1 MWSEN
6 VNLPPFKEETILPPD
21 RGASPVPPSPRQQA
35 TMRAFRAE
43 ELVAELFHAL
53 GYRVQREEAVS
64 GARIDIVATKDETA
78 ILVEVVSTADSR
90 NILNKLRADAARL
103 QSVISIGDG
112 KEAVIAV
119 VAPLSSAAKEWSES
133 QFHVSVW
140 DIDILLSKAAPFAK
154 LRKQFEDLTS
164 SSPHRPA
171 EPDNDLGRDLIRE
184 LNDHIREKSTHT
196 PSQYEDL
203 CQRVFTYVFDPTLYG
218 FKKQAHTSDG
228 ANRYDFIC
236 RIRSGQQFWDNLRTD
251 FRTRALL
258 FECKNYDEKITAD
271 QVYSTER
278 YLFAGALRTVCFL
291 ISRLGPDES
300 CIRAAQ
306 GAMRESGKLI
316 LLLSNHDLIELIKL
330 KPDDG
335 GPEDFLDEKI
345 WNFVISLPR

>member
-1 MWSEN
+1 MPGYLVGGYVILLSSMEETA
-6 VNLPPFKEETILPPD
+6 LPPNRSVP
-21 RGASPVPPSPRQQA
+21 PVPPPRRQEA
-35 TMRAFRAE
+35 AMRGFKAE
-43 ELVAELFHAL
+43 ELIARLFQAL
-53 GYRVQREEAVS
+53 GYQVDREATIS
-64 GARIDIVATKDETA
+64 GAHIDIVASKDGTST
-78 ILVEVVSTADSR
+78 LVEVVSTADSR

-103 QSVISIGDG
+103 QSVISIGNT

-119 VAPLSSAAKEWSES
+119 IAPLSSAAKEWSEN
-133 QFHVSVW
+133 QFDLSVW
-140 DIDILLSKAAPFAK
+140 DIGILLGKAAPFQDLHEEIK
-154 LRKQFEDLTS
+154 ELTS
-164 SSPHRPA
+164 FSTHRPA
-171 EPDNDLGRDLIRE
+171 KPDNDSGADFIIE
-184 LNDHIREKSTHT
+184 LANHIRKKCTYT

-236 RIRSGQQFWDNLRTD
+236 RIRSGQPFWDDLRAD
-251 FRTRALL
+251 FHTKALL

-271 QVYSTER
+271 RVY
-278 YLFAGALRTVCFL
+278 
-291 ISRLGPDES
+291 SRLGPDEG

-316 LLLSNHDLIELIKL
+316 LLLSNQDLIELIKL

-335 GPEDFLDEKI
+335 GPEDYLDEKI

>member
-1 MWSEN
+1 M
-6 VNLPPFKEETILPPD
+6 PRD
-21 RGASPVPPSPRQQA
+21 RSASPVPPSPGQQA

-43 ELVAELFHAL
+43 ELVAELFQQL
-53 GYRVQREEAVS
+53 GYRVQREEAIS
-64 GARIDIVATKDETA
+64 GARIDIVATKDERSV
-78 ILVEVVSTADSR
+78 LVEVVSTSLSR

-119 VAPLSSAAKEWSES
+119 VAPLSPAAKEWSES

-140 DIDILLSKAAPFAK
+140 DIDMLLSKAAPFAN

-164 SSPHRPA
+164 LGSRRPA
-171 EPDNDLGRDLIRE
+171 KADTDLGGDLIRE
-184 LNDHIREKSTHT
+184 LEDHIREKSTRT

-218 FKKQAHTSDG
+218 FKRQAHTSDG

-236 RIRSGQQFWDNLRTD
+236 RIRSGNQFWDNLRAD
-251 FRTRALL
+251 FRTKAVL

-291 ISRLGPDES
+291 ISRLGPDDG

-316 LLLSNHDLIELIKL
+316 LLLSNQDLIELIKL
-330 KPDDG
+330 KSDDG